1 MLLVEV
7 ALQEIHYIRSQYIYE
22 IIILLLTF
30 PLSYIYLSF
39 NDIDRDKISLINNR
53 ETEGNVPSVIVPN
66 D

>member
-7 ALQEIHYIRSQYIYE
+7 ALQEIQYIHSQYIYE

-39 NDIDRDKISLINNR
+39 NDIINYKIKILHIHLIKYFLKMFL
-53 ETEGNVPSVIVPN
+53 

>member
-7 ALQEIHYIRSQYIYE
+7 DLQEIHYIHSQYIYE

-39 NDIDRDKISLINNR
+39 NDIIS
-53 ETEGNVPSVIVPN
+53 
-66 D
+66 